1 MDNDSKDNIRVDND
15 SDSKGDVRVN
25 NGSKDNVRVDNDS
38 NNVRVD
44 NDSDAEWIVTG

>member
-25 NGSKDNVRVDNDS
+25 KAAKIMS
-38 NNVRVD
+38 
-44 NDSDAEWIVTG
+44 EWIMTATMSKWIMTVMQNG